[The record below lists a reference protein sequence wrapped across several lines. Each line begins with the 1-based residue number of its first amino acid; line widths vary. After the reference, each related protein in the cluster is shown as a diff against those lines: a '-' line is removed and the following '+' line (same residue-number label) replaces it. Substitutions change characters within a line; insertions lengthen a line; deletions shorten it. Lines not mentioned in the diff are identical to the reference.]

1 MTLQI
6 VRTVL
11 LSKGKST
18 RVVQFLPITQK
29 HCSFWTDRPFS
40 STSRMTQN
48 SKKKAVL
55 FDLGGVLFEPPQ
67 NALRKYGEQLG
78 LPGSF
83 LEKAMI
89 RGRPDNAFCRME
101 RGEST
106 ARQFAEEFNKD
117 CQDLSKEEGQE
128 LPKEF
133 NASSMFDTFM
143 NIKMVP
149 QMLNAVT
156 VLKQNGIKTAA
167 VTNNYIDDREKNSVG
182 AGVMTALSSFYF
194 DHFVESCRFGKRKPD
209 PSIFTEALQKLGV
222 QAQETV
228 FLDDLGPNVK
238 AAREMGIS
246 TILVKDPSAALK
258 ELQEVT
264 GIDVCQEA
272 KPISVHPD
280 RVPHSYATTRSGV
293 KFHYVDVGSG
303 PPVIFCHGFPE
314 SWYEWKSQIPAVA
327 AAGFRVIAM
336 DMKGYGE
343 SSNPPEIEEY
353 TTERMCKDMAEFMD
367 VLCIPQATF
376 IGHDWG
382 GMFVWNFATH
392 YADRVSA
399 VGGICTPYFPAQ
411 NIMNPVEKMKKDPG
425 LYDYQLYF
433 NQVGVAEAEL
443 EANIEKFIKAF
454 IRRPL
459 EAKEIGFTVAGVR
472 AKGGILAGIA
482 DDIKL
487 STLLTE
493 DDLKYYVKQFKTC
506 GLRSMLNWYR
516 VTEANWKFSHRAIG
530 RKLYMPALMV
540 TCAWDRVLPPSASK
554 AMDPFVV
561 NLTRA
566 QIEDS
571 GHWAALEQ
579 PKKLNNI
586 LVDWLSKVHKDSSR
600 PIFPSSL

>member
-1 MTLQI
+1 MA
-6 VRTVL
+6 
-11 LSKGKST
+11 
-18 RVVQFLPITQK
+18 
-29 HCSFWTDRPFS
+29 
-40 STSRMTQN
+40 QN
-48 SKKKAVL
+48 MKKKAVL

-89 RGRPDNAFCRME
+89 QGRPDNAFCRME

-106 ARQFAEEFNKD
+106 ARQFAEEFTKD
-117 CQDLSKEEGQE
+117 CQTLSKEEGQV
-128 LPKEF
+128 LPKDF

-149 QMLNAVT
+149 DMLNAVS
-156 VLKQNGIKTAA
+156 VLKQNGVKTAA
-167 VTNNYIDDREKNSVG
+167 VTNNYIDDREQNSLG
-182 AGVMTALSSFYF
+182 AGVMTTLSSFYF

-209 PSIFTEALQKLGV
+209 QSIFNEALKKLGV
-222 QAQETV
+222 KAEEAV

-246 TILVKDPSAALK
+246 TVLVKDTSAALK

-264 GIDVCQEA
+264 GIDVFQEA
-272 KPISVHPD
+272 KPVSVHHE

-293 KFHYVDVGSG
+293 KFHYVDIGSG

-353 TTERMCKDMAEFMD
+353 TLERMCKDMAEFMD
-367 VLCIPQATF
+367 TLCIPQATF

-382 GMFVWNFATH
+382 GFFVWNYATH
-392 YADRVSA
+392 YPDRVSA
-399 VGGICTPYFPAQ
+399 VGGICTPFFPA
-411 NIMNPVEKMKKDPG
+411 NDTMNPWENINKNPG

-433 NQVGVAEAEL
+433 NEVGPPEAEI
-443 EANIEKFIKAF
+443 EANVEKFVKAF
-454 IRRPL
+454 MRRPL
-459 EAKEIGFTVAGVR
+459 ELKEIGFSVAGVR
-472 AKGGILAGIA
+472 AKGGIMAGIP
-482 DDIKL
+482 DDIN

-493 DDLKYYVKQFKTC
+493 DDVQYYVKQFKTC

-516 VTEANWKFSHRAIG
+516 TMEVNWKFNHRAIG

-540 TCAWDRVLPPSASK
+540 TCAWDEVLPPSVSK
-554 AMDPFVV
+554 FMDPFVV

-566 QIEDS
+566 HIEDS
-571 GHWAALEQ
+571 GHWASLEQ
-579 PKKLNNI
+579 PKKLNKI
-586 LVDWLSKVHKDSSR
+586 LVDWLNKVHKDSNR